1 MCDDVSLR
9 CALDNLGEDNVMF
22 SADYP
27 FESLKEACDWVEG
40 AEIDDARKAKVTH
53 GNAETILLDLK

>member
-1 MCDDVSLR
+1 
-9 CALDNLGEDNVMF
+9 MF